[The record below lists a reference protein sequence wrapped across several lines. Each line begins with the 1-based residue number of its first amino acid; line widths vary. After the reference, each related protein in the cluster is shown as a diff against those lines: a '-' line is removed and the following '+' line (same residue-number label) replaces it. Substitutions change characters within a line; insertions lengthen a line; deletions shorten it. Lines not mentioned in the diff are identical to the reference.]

1 MKRFIRSRSGEMPAY
16 AHKQSSSWLIVLIF
30 VVLVAACGSSEI
42 GSYFDTTDPIFDRHS
57 RTMADAEAAM
67 FEQTAGTG
75 GAAFAFGE
83 DAGIASALLPIFRDA
98 AVAIE
103 RDIAEWDAVEVPSI
117 AGEHHT
123 LIREAMSLRLGAM
136 RDGSTAL
143 ELIANGQAVEATFV
157 EAEAAMSQA
166 NARLATALEKGD
178 KIKN

>member
-1 MKRFIRSRSGEMPAY
+1 M
-16 AHKQSSSWLIVLIF
+16 
-30 VVLVAACGSSEI
+30 
-42 GSYFDTTDPIFDRHS
+42 
-57 RTMADAEAAM
+57 
-67 FEQTAGTG
+67 
-75 GAAFAFGE
+75 
-83 DAGIASALLPIFRDA
+83 PIFRDA

-103 RDIAEWDAVEVPSI
+103 RDLAEWDGVEVPTN
-117 AGEHHT
+117 AGEYHT

-136 RDGSTAL
+136 RGGSTAL